1 MVLRTLKTG
10 LDLGGNRLALCS
22 NHYFITF
29 SCLKT
34 WSIVG
39 PRSRHFP
46 PKCLELSVL
55 HVLLW
60 TIFTCRTSLKIGRTT
75 KKVRLSGTFHA
86 VDKISGIFPPIFG
99 ARCFQTYSRISSVY
113 TILHLQ
119 SVSVLLIELGD
130 CQPCLILHS
139 TQRMQK
145 NPLPENNSSKFHPGP
160 DSIANSSSNAI
171 KSRPVC

>member
-1 MVLRTLKTG
+1 MPQNLVDSRTSFSSFSPKVPRTVCPP
-10 LDLGGNRLALCS
+10 RL
-22 NHYFITF
+22 
-29 SCLKT
+29 
-34 WSIVG
+34 VM
-39 PRSRHFP
+39 
-46 PKCLELSVL
+46 
-55 HVLLW
+55 

-86 VDKISGIFPPIFG
+86 VDKISGISHQFWCSFESNLSISPVG
-99 ARCFQTYSRISSVY
+99 KKNHTYVVFQTYSRISSVY